1 MPSFIASLEEEGNQ
15 LYWGGGYTSGRSF
28 GGFGAIICWASPYF
42 VPFSATTQ
50 DQSPNILLLQ
60 FSWVLKLFPISRA
73 TTLHSLSLALMTI
86 IAFSSPPSNL
96 LLGGTSGKYKSE
108 NLFHSFNLFLR
119 GSPLPVE
126 WALRRVHRL
135 FFWPGPRLLVKS
147 HFSLLQPFSLNSRKK
162 LIPARGQG
170 TMKFNLLGRAIAG
183 FVSRWCLRNSGKVAL
198 QDRDGVYLWDP
209 SSFSSWKAQKDS
221 I

>member
-1 MPSFIASLEEEGNQ
+1 MPSFISSLEQEGNQ

-28 GGFGAIICWASPYF
+28 GGFGAVTCWASPHF

-50 DQSPNILLLQ
+50 DQSPNIPLLQ

-86 IAFSSPPSNL
+86 IAFSSSPSNL

-119 GSPLPVE
+119 GSPLPIE

-135 FFWPGPRLLVKS
+135 FFWPGPCPLVKS
-147 HFSLLQPFSLNSRKK
+147 HFFLLPPFSLNSRKK
-162 LIPARGQG
+162 LISARGQE
-170 TMKFNLLGRAIAG
+170 
-183 FVSRWCLRNSGKVAL
+183 
-198 QDRDGVYLWDP
+198 P
-209 SSFSSWKAQKDS
+209 
-221 I
+221 